1 MSAELKAQVESLKA
15 EVAEHRKE
23 IEALK
28 RFKVAVTTLWAAT
41 VGLIGFFGDIIRKKW
56 GGP

>member
-1 MSAELKAQVESLKA
+1 MSAELKRQLASLEA

-28 RFKVAVTTLWAAT
+28 RFKVAVTTLWAGT
-41 VGLIGFFGDIIRKKW
+41 LGLIGFFADAIRKKL
-56 GGP
+56 GL